1 MTGLACHFAKSRLRA
16 KQRSKPVMDVIS
28 VKSCLE
34 FSAENGRRDGEICSV
49 GVASLLDVFA

>member
-1 MTGLACHFAKSRLRA
+1 
-16 KQRSKPVMDVIS
+16 MDVIS